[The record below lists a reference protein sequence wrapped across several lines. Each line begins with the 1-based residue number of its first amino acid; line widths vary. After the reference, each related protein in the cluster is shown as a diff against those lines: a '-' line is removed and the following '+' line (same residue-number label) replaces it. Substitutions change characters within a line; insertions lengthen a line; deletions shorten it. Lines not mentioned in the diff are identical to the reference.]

1 MQSSPGGV
9 ETGPREVANNS
20 CQMCS
25 VPWAHCTFSQTME
38 CLWGALT
45 GSEVRALD
53 PSPKSSASI
62 DTAVELGVS
71 GSNSWKSP
79 VVIMKKNNKKKTT
92 LNGVHKVCRP
102 QSRDSP
108 FTLGQPQKH
117 GSPLKSVCRSIA
129 GPSVF
134 LGQPS
139 LRKCCKADCFFVF
152 FHDLFFSFPSDWVL
166 ST

>member
-25 VPWAHCTFSQTME
+25 VPWAYCTFSQTME

-53 PSPKSSASI
+53 PSPKSSANI
-62 DTAVELGVS
+62 DTAVELGFS
-71 GSNSWKSP
+71 GSSSWKSP
-79 VVIMKKNNKKKTT
+79 VVIKKTKKSP
-92 LNGVHKVCRP
+92 LDGVHKACRP
-102 QSRDSP
+102 QSRDST
-108 FTLGQPQKH
+108 FTLGQPQSTAAH
-117 GSPLKSVCRSIA
+117 WSQSAAVLQSPAFFQAAVS
-129 GPSVF
+129 P
-134 LGQPS
+134 
-139 LRKCCKADCFFVF
+139 KCCKADFFF
-152 FHDLFFSFPSDWVL
+152 FYYDLFFSFPSDWVL